1 MPDARQQAIEAA
13 ARKVLEHG
21 GPECRTDPRTV
32 TDAMAAALDLGATHD
47 DITAAMKRQRG
58 A

>member
-1 MPDARQQAIEAA
+1 MDRQQAVEIA
-13 ARKVLEHG
+13 ARAVIAHG

-32 TDAMAAALDLGATHD
+32 RDAMNAALDHGATHD
-47 DITAAMKRQRG
+47 DITAEMKRQRG